1 MLPPISSL
9 SKKISKPSTT
19 KRPPAIKKP
28 TAVPPSKAK
37 TPFAVVARAK
47 ASAPHLSYKHSE
59 KIFSDLR
66 NGTFEESALG
76 KRTRVSHKS
85 RPIKKPAPP
94 KPPRKL
100 RGKTLDLAKMGIIP
114 AAPVRSKKKPPK
126 SPKKASPSKKKKKP
140 HKRQVSPRKAKSQ
153 ATSSIKQIY
162 RRL

>member
-47 ASAPHLSYKHSE
+47 ASAPHLPYKHSE

-76 KRTRVSHKS
+76 KRTRVAHRS

-100 RGKTLDLAKMGIIP
+100 RGKTLDLAKMGIIQETP
-114 AAPVRSKKKPPK
+114 KTKKKPPK

-140 HKRQVSPRKAKSQ
+140 QKRQVSPRKAKSQ

-162 RRL
+162 RRR